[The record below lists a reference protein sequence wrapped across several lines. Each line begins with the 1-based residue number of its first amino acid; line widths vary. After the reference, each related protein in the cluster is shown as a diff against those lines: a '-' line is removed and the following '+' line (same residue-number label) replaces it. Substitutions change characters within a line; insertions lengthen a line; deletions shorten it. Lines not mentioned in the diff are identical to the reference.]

1 MKIAVI
7 GYSGSGKSTLAAAL
21 GKEYGADVLHL
32 DSVHFLPR
40 WKERPD
46 EEKRRVV
53 EAFLDSHD
61 SWVIDG
67 NYTKLFYERRTEEAD
82 RIVMMLFGRFA
93 CLYRVTKRYKKYKNS
108 TRPDMAEGCP
118 EKLDAEFVKW
128 VLWKGRSKK
137 ARERYKN
144 LAKRYPDKVTVLK
157 NQRQLDAFMRENC
170 QKNGGRHV

>member
-32 DSVHFLPR
+32 DSVHFLPG

-93 CLYRVTKRYKKYKNS
+93 CLY
-108 TRPDMAEGCP
+108 
-118 EKLDAEFVKW
+118 
-128 VLWKGRSKK
+128 
-137 ARERYKN
+137 
-144 LAKRYPDKVTVLK
+144 
-157 NQRQLDAFMRENC
+157 
-170 QKNGGRHV
+170 

>member
-32 DSVHFLPR
+32 DSVHFLPG

-67 NYTKLFYERRTEEAD
+67 TYTKLFYERRTEETVSEGISKPGTA
-82 RIVMMLFGRFA
+82 GR
-93 CLYRVTKRYKKYKNS
+93 RRNS
-108 TRPDMAEGCP
+108 C
-118 EKLDAEFVKW
+118 
-128 VLWKGRSKK
+128 
-137 ARERYKN
+137 
-144 LAKRYPDKVTVLK
+144 
-157 NQRQLDAFMRENC
+157 ENSDIPG
-170 QKNGGRHV
+170 NT